1 MAGYTSDE
9 VQAAID
15 KFLLGAV
22 SVPKTHLNSRD
33 VVAARDDV
41 YALLTTALL
50 LRPNVYF
57 YVIWL
62 AKNKLEALRRAQK
75 ADLDIL
81 LDTTTNT
88 SLTKQGRPVASTT
101 ELTNAHASLLNI
113 NAGMNAA
120 TGNRTKTRGP
130 EVARIK
136 QSIERFVS
144 AALVPNV
151 VDGVDVLQTAGEV
164 RADIATRWAII
175 LARDE
180 G

>member
-75 ADLDIL
+75 A
-81 LDTTTNT
+81 
-88 SLTKQGRPVASTT
+88 STW
-101 ELTNAHASLLNI
+101 
-113 NAGMNAA
+113 
-120 TGNRTKTRGP
+120 KTRGSF
-130 EVARIK
+130 I
-136 QSIERFVS
+136 SWNLTGI
-144 AALVPNV
+144 
-151 VDGVDVLQTAGEV
+151 
-164 RADIATRWAII
+164 W
-175 LARDE
+175 
-180 G
+180 